1 MPGPDTVGLCF
12 SCRFMRSTG
21 NRRGSVFFR
30 CLRADHDAR
39 FLKYPPLPVRSCPG
53 YEVTMLFVVL
63 MHYTRPLADVDA
75 VRAEHVR
82 PLERHAERGLVRAWA
97 RRDPPSGGV
106 LIVSAPDRAAVAAM
120 VAEDPYVKAG
130 VARPEVV
137 EFKPENVRG
146 RLQQAA
152 PETVSGT

>member
-1 MPGPDTVGLCF
+1 
-12 SCRFMRSTG
+12 MRPTG
-21 NRRGSVFFR
+21 NRRGSLFFR

-75 VRAEHVR
+75 VRADHVR
-82 PLERHAERGLVRAWA
+82 HLEQHAERGMVQAWA

-106 LIVSAPDRAAVAAM
+106 LVVSAPDRAAVEAL

-137 EFKPENVRG
+137 EFKTENVRG
-146 RLQQAA
+146 LLRTAQRGGVG
-152 PETVSGT
+152 PT